1 MNAVQRAVPAIDE
14 TVVPVLGGGVFP
26 VRRIY
31 CVGRN
36 YVDHIREMKEADER
50 DPPFFFQKPRDSI
63 VSDGAGVPYPPM
75 TS

>member
-1 MNAVQRAVPAIDE
+1 VNAVYVLPPVAQ

-36 YVDHIREMKEADER
+36 YLDHIREMKEADER
-50 DPPFFFQKPRDSI
+50 DPPFFSRSRATPSCRT
-63 VSDGAGVPYPPM
+63 GR
-75 TS
+75 